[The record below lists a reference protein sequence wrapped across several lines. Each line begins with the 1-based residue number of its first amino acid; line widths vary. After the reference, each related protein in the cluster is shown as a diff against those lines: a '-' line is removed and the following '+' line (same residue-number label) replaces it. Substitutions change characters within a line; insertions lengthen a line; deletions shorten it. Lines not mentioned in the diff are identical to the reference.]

1 MLSGRENSAR
11 VKENAPA
18 IHWGSPG
25 RSLAYGSRSVD
36 GAEHAALLTAKL
48 IVCGVSTTA
57 QEGGREP
64 GTTLEDPAQ
73 DGDRVRDVGTAIIV
87 GVERVGT
94 VVPCV
99 QVAKNDLDDQD
110 GVTNI
115 DTAIAIGIAT
125 IEVLDRRR
133 RSFGTDNHDLVRLT
147 IAGGRDLVGITVKVR
162 DVTDEEA
169 RASHT
174 GLKIKSEEVP
184 TFEASGGSTTEESV
198 DLARSGD
205 SGSNGEAI
213 AYAMGVTSI
222 VGNQEFDETIIVG
235 TETTGEAQGVIS
247 VGDTKLESK
256 SRKLIVHIDNN
267 KTLCVGSK
275 TETVVAYRRLHNFAI
290 GCICTIS
297 ICTVNIAITI
307 IVCAIVTDLDGG
319 ATGRKNLAVDQGLG
333 KLRFTGHGDVQR
345 NGRTVV
351 AELVVGKTNHGRLTG
366 NGIHIV
372 GQLRQRV
379 GLANRQGRRGDKR
392 ENNRRDKSLG
402 GVNRRTDGGRH
413 VEERIDQ
420 CSLCIGTTKVIKP
433 GTITSAGG
441 NRKRVAIMREAI
453 GPTLDSGRLGYGLDC
468 HVDRGLPISKLE
480 CRVSGRI
487 ENNFHAIGDTVSGT
501 LTENLDIFL
510 RGKVRAAK
518 H

>member
-1 MLSGRENSAR
+1 VLSGREISAR
-11 VKENAPA
+11 TKENAPA

-25 RSLAYGSRSVD
+25 RSLAYESRSVD

-48 IVCGVSTTA
+48 VVCGVSTTA

-133 RSFGTDNHDLVRLT
+133 RSFGADNHDLVRLT

-174 GLKIKSEEVP
+174 RIKIKSEEVP
-184 TFEASGGSTTEESV
+184 TFEAGVGSTTEETV
-198 DLARSGD
+198 DLTGGSD
-205 SGSNGEAI
+205 SISNGEAI
-213 AYAMGVTSI
+213 AYAMGVTGI
-222 VGNQEFDETIIVG
+222 VSNQEFDETIIVG
-235 TETTGEAQGVIS
+235 TEITGEAQRVIS
-247 VGDTKLESK
+247 IGDTKLEGK
-256 SRKLIVHIDNN
+256 SGKLIAHVDNN
-267 KTLCVGSK
+267 KAISVGSE
-275 TETVVAYRRLHNFAI
+275 TETVGAHRGRHNHAI

-333 KLRFTGHGDVQR
+333 K
-345 NGRTVV
+345 
-351 AELVVGKTNHGRLTG
+351 
-366 NGIHIV
+366 
-372 GQLRQRV
+372 
-379 GLANRQGRRGDKR
+379 
-392 ENNRRDKSLG
+392 
-402 GVNRRTDGGRH
+402 
-413 VEERIDQ
+413 
-420 CSLCIGTTKVIKP
+420 
-433 GTITSAGG
+433 
-441 NRKRVAIMREAI
+441 
-453 GPTLDSGRLGYGLDC
+453 
-468 HVDRGLPISKLE
+468 
-480 CRVSGRI
+480 
-487 ENNFHAIGDTVSGT
+487 
-501 LTENLDIFL
+501 
-510 RGKVRAAK
+510 
-518 H
+518 